1 MEGPHWSPPLQQMEQ
16 KGGCSG
22 SGCAAVTAGNN
33 QTCSP
38 GWMPKYITKQ
48 KKLDMFLIEICCL
61 APLPVSLNNVML
73 KRKKMGYDLM
83 RGDLSEVSC

>member
-1 MEGPHWSPPLQQMEQ
+1 MAEDCDTLRKMEGPHWSPHLQQMEQ

-22 SGCAAVTAGNN
+22 SGCTAVTAGNS

-38 GWMPKYITKQ
+38 RWMPEYITKQ

-61 APLPVSLNNVML
+61 APLPVSLNNIM
-73 KRKKMGYDLM
+73 
-83 RGDLSEVSC
+83 